1 LEEAVR
7 AAILAPENQV
17 FISSASVWEI
27 AIKAAAGRLVVP
39 IHQDDAIARRLGA
52 TILPIQPGH
61 AILAGTLPRHHAD
74 PFDRMLIAQA
84 VVENL
89 ILVSS
94 DSMMGRYGVRTLGPA
109 GP

>member
-1 LEEAVR
+1 MEEAVR

-27 AIKAAAGRLVVP
+27 SIKAAAGRLVFP
-39 IHQDDAIARRLGA
+39 IHRYEAIARRLGA
-52 TILPIQPGH
+52 TILPILAGH

-84 VVENL
+84 IVENL
-89 ILVSS
+89 TLVTG
-94 DSMMGRYGVRTLGPA
+94 DRQIARYEVTVFGG
-109 GP
+109 